1 MEDDQNG
8 GPPREGRSAS
18 DALLMVPEQAG
29 PPMTLGSHRS
39 PSVKSF
45 DSKNR
50 RRSRSPAPSARDPLG
65 LQLVHRPTEGV
76 PKADI
81 IFIHGLGGTSRSTW
95 SKDRDPDLFWP
106 LTFLPLEQDI
116 CDMRIFT
123 YGYNAEVMKSSRRS
137 TTTILD
143 FAKNLLYDLRF
154 FIDDAA
160 ADLKIG
166 KVSILC

>member
-1 MEDDQNG
+1 
-8 GPPREGRSAS
+8 
-18 DALLMVPEQAG
+18 
-29 PPMTLGSHRS
+29 
-39 PSVKSF
+39 
-45 DSKNR
+45 
-50 RRSRSPAPSARDPLG
+50 
-65 LQLVHRPTEGV
+65 
-76 PKADI
+76 
-81 IFIHGLGGTSRSTW
+81 
-95 SKDRDPDLFWP
+95 
-106 LTFLPLEQDI
+106 
-116 CDMRIFT
+116 MRIFT